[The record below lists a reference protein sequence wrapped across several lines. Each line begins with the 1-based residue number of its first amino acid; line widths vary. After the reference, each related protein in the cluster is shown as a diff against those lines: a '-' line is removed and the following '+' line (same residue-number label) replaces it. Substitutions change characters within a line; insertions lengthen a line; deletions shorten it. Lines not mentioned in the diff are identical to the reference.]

1 MTPRSTPHPRS
12 DFEMVEM
19 TVTVPP
25 EVMEYVKSRY
35 KTVFGNPNPNQHQ
48 IKKYTDQAIDWR
60 FETEDG
66 RDLVEAIGEAC
77 EQDMVHIECP
87 DCGHWQSEERE
98 RSPEAMSR
106 ISRAEKIDGFLLC
119 EECDSLFEDPEGVV

>member
-1 MTPRSTPHPRS
+1 MTPRSTPHPQS
-12 DFEMVEM
+12 DADEVEMVE
-19 TVTVPP
+19 TVPP
-25 EVMEYVKSRY
+25 EVVEYVTWRY
-35 KTVFGNPNPNQHQ
+35 KSMFGNPNPKQRH
-48 IKKYTDQAIDWR
+48 IKKFADQVIDWR

-66 RDLVEAIGEAC
+66 RDLVDVIGEAC
-77 EQDMVHIECP
+77 EQDTVHIECP

-119 EECDSLFEDPEGVV
+119 EECESLFEDPEGVA